1 MASLRARALAL
12 LLRLSGR
19 RRRYADPNPDP
30 ARFVATRGPEARPT
44 ASMRRRL
51 RVSWSIHD
59 GREVCTVVPRGQA
72 TGPVVLYLH
81 GGAFIH
87 PITRPHWDFIA
98 GMAERLGATFVVP
111 LYPLAPEHDCK
122 AVSRF
127 SLRLY
132 RHLLD
137 RYGPSGPILMGDSAG
152 GGLALALAMQAVK
165 EGLAQPGAL
174 VLLSPWLDLT
184 VSDPAQAAIEPHD
197 VMLMRPG
204 ARAAGRWYAG
214 DLPLDDWWVSPLHGE
229 LAGLPP
235 VLMFCG
241 TYDILVVDARR
252 LAARARRE
260 GADLVYV
267 EEPGLMHVYAL
278 MQLPEGR
285 AARARI
291 ASFVRETTAS
301 SSGDDHG
308 RR

>member
-1 MASLRARALAL
+1 MASLKAKTLAL
-12 LLRLSGR
+12 LLRLSSR

-30 ARFVATRGPEARPT
+30 TNFVATRGPEARPP

-51 RVSWSIHD
+51 RVSWSIYD
-59 GREVCTVVPRGQA
+59 GREVCTVMPRGQA

-98 GMAERLGATFVVP
+98 EMAERLGATFVVP
-111 LYPLAPEHDCK
+111 LYPLAPDHDCK

-127 SLRLY
+127 VLGLY
-132 RHLLD
+132 RHLLEQ
-137 RYGPSGPILMGDSAG
+137 YGPSSPILMGDSAG
-152 GGLALALAMQAVK
+152 GGLTLSLAMQAIK
-165 EGLAQPGAL
+165 EGLARPSAL

-214 DLPLDDWWVSPLHGE
+214 DLPLNDWRVSPLHGD
-229 LAGLPP
+229 LAGLPS

-241 TYDILVVDARR
+241 THDILVVDARR

-260 GADLVYV
+260 GADLAYV

-278 MQLPEGR
+278 MQLPEAR
-285 AARARI
+285 AAKARI
-291 ASFVRETTAS
+291 ASFVSEITAS
-301 SSGDDHG
+301 SSGANHG
-308 RR
+308 RC